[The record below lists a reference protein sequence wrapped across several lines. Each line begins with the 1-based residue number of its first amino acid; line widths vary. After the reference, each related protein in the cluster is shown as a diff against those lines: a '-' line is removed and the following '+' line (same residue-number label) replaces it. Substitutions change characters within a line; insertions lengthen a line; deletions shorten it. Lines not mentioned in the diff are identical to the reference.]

1 MPPTKHFAA
10 KRDVADA
17 PVVSFSI
24 DFARNSVREL
34 HEFKAIPRTS
44 YGDMIGIVKNQN
56 DDPGKALAYL
66 DRMIRRLLV
75 DTDGVP
81 ELWAPTIQEEQIKV
95 DSKKQT
101 TAPTEL
107 VRERYFLDPD
117 GNRQPESALPKF
129 EAFEAGS
136 SRRRWAHLLW
146 VDDDVEIELSQVT
159 DLFEWLASEAAG
171 RPTRPS

>member
-24 DFARNSVREL
+24 DFARNGIKET

-56 DDPGKALAYL
+56 DDPGRSLAYL

-75 DTDGVP
+75 DTDGTP
-81 ELWAPTIQEEQIKV
+81 EAWKPEIKTQGPV
-95 DSKKQT
+95 AAKKG
-101 TAPTEL
+101 A
-107 VRERYFLDPD
+107 DPD
-117 GNRQPESALPKF
+117 GPVEYFIDPDGKRQSPDELPKF
-129 EAFEAGS
+129 FAFEAGS
-136 SRRRWAHLLW
+136 SRRRWAHLLQH
-146 VDDDVEIELSQVT
+146 DDDVEIEIDQVT

-171 RPTRPS
+171 QRPTRR